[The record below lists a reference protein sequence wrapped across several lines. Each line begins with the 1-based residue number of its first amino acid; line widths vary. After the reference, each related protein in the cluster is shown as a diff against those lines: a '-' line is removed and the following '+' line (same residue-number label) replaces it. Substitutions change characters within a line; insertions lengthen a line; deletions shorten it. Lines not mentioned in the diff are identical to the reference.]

1 MGKLSPG
8 CTQGPSGGHARRA
21 LARRTGFAAS
31 VSSLTSCSP
40 ARSGRPAASVR
51 APGLERAVLIRSA
64 GPVSSLMGPGL
75 LFKMFI
81 KMAQLFKHKINED
94 DPLTLL

>member
-1 MGKLSPG
+1 MHPGPVRWARTTSPRTPHG
-8 CTQGPSGGHARRA
+8 VRGVCV
-21 LARRTGFAAS
+21 LADLPLPGTF
-31 VSSLTSCSP
+31 
-40 ARSGRPAASVR
+40 RPASRLR
-51 APGLERAVLIRSA
+51 APGLERAVLICSA